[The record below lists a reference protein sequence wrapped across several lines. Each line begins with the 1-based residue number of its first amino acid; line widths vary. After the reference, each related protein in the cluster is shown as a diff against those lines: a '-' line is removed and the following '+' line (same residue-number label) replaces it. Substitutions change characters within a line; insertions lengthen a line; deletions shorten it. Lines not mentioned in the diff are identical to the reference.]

1 MQDALAKGKSKS
13 EFVLFKNSGHAF
25 HADYRS
31 SYVEADA
38 KEGWQRC
45 IDWFKTHGVS

>member
-1 MQDALAKGKSKS
+1 KS
-13 EFVLFKNSGHAF
+13 EFVVFKNSGHAF

-38 KEGWQRC
+38 KEGWRLC
-45 IDWFKTHGVS
+45 VDWFRKHGVS